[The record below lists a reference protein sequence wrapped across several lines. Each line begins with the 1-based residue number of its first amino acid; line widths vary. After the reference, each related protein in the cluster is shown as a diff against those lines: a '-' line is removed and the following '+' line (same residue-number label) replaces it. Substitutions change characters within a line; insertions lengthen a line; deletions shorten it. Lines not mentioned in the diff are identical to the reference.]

1 MKNKVLLM
9 ETDDLKEYLGIIVDL
24 EKNVYL
30 QNRLIEGMQ
39 SRISKLGIPKTFDF
53 PVPPSPKGSSFGSVV
68 AELLCSV
75 LITAVV
81 AAVLFFAFGLI
92 EGVLQ
97 LIGLDSSRLIVI
109 DWIYFI
115 VVALVFVGSMIGFTG
130 LDISASRDYKKEK
143 EKYSQD
149 YLDYQNNLD
158 QDKVR
163 IKSEE
168 QQQAALR
175 KAINQV
181 EEVQKATKKTLTDTY
196 ALNIIYEKYRTL
208 PHICSIYEYIYSG
221 RCTSLHGSGGAYDVL
236 ENEILQ
242 KTVILQLDTII
253 RQLNSIQRNQ
263 YMLYNTIQ
271 EGNKKL
277 DTILSSIDK
286 VSEQISGLTPR
297 QMATERYMNELEKNS
312 EIMAYNTER
321 IEKELSY
328 MNRMNYFAGKYDAA
342 GMIRRRPPV

>member
-1 MKNKVLLM
+1 M

-30 QNRLIEGMQ
+30 QNQLIEGMQ
-39 SRISKLGIPKTFDF
+39 NRISKLGIPKTFDF
-53 PVPPSPKGSSFGSVV
+53 PVPPKPKGSAFVLGSIVKG
-68 AELLCSV
+68 LLFPLV
-75 LITAVV
+75 PF
-81 AAVLFFAFGLI
+81 AVLAGILFVVFGFIGSFLQMVGELNSTFGIIIDKIAWIAFIL
-92 EGVLQ
+92 
-97 LIGLDSSRLIVI
+97 
-109 DWIYFI
+109 
-115 VVALVFVGSMIGFTG
+115 VALAFVLTVIGFT
-130 LDISASRDYKKEK
+130 LSDISDRSNYETEREN
-143 EKYSQD
+143 YSQAC
-149 YLDYQNNLD
+149 LDYQNKLD

-168 QQQAALR
+168 RQQAALR

-253 RQLNSIQRNQ
+253 RQLNSIQQNQ
-263 YMLYNTIQ
+263 YMLYNAIQ

-286 VSEQISGLTPR
+286 VSEQISGLIPQ
-297 QMATERYMNELEKNS
+297 QMETERYMNELEKNS

-321 IEKELSY
+321 IEKELTY
-328 MNRMNYFAGKYDAA
+328 MNRMNYFAGKYDDA
-342 GMIRRRPPV
+342 GMFRRRPPV